1 MCVSS
6 LCIPIKA
13 IPTASVKYKERVSF
27 CCAMRSV
34 NGTTKGRN
42 LMKCQKC
49 GNEISNDAVF
59 CSKCGMRL
67 DVGNVQPTPTNNC
80 IKRKWYSFQGRS
92 TRSEWWLFNIVAYLM
107 AFVLGTNMV
116 YLEASEII
124 SKGNVYLLTIV
135 LPIIPYIIML
145 PVEVRRCHDVGKSGL
160 MAYLL
165 FFISIC
171 LISHE
176 ALKSYFD
183 DTEASG
189 LWDILS
195 VILSVIYLILFGL
208 RKGLDGDNKYGP
220 SPKSNHKETSAW
232 DYVKWFIGIFLFCFI
247 MVEWCVIAVKIDEIS
262 QHKISLTDEEIH
274 AAPFEC
280 LMESISSNDLKSVK
294 RVFNSNVGELP
305 LKLNTTNNKY
315 SLTPLSH
322 AASIGNIDIVKYL
335 ITEKHADVSYV
346 DTNLGI
352 STLDVAAWNGQ
363 LETVKYL
370 AKLVPETEY
379 SYAALC
385 AARNGQIDVL
395 KYFIETKGLSVDYV
409 NTNTTRRTGVL
420 LAEAAYNGKL
430 NVCKYLISKGATIN
444 YQPDSSPG
452 THFYSALER
461 AAQSGQLDIVKYL
474 VEELHAKLYDALEL
488 AEKEKKAEV
497 VKYLKATFAKEI
509 SIKEFKTK
517 LDAIGSR
524 YATEWKKFCDEG
536 NLDKR
541 IYIYS
546 DMVMS
551 LNSSLSKISA
561 ENLPEDIDVAFA
573 NLKMVCRHM
582 NSCIEEFS
590 ALAAAKR
597 KLLSQ
602 SNASFTAMLLHAGIG
617 FGASVAGAH
626 DFANQQITSAAATG
640 VSALVKDLSSEEEID
655 TAYNNLIN
663 RVNTLNKRRY
673 EKWQEL
679 DNIINHHL

>member
-1 MCVSS
+1 
-6 LCIPIKA
+6 
-13 IPTASVKYKERVSF
+13 
-27 CCAMRSV
+27 
-34 NGTTKGRN
+34 
-42 LMKCQKC
+42 MKCHNC
-49 GNEISNDAVF
+49 GNEIPNDDVF
-59 CSKCGMRL
+59 CSKCETHL

-92 TRSEWWLFNIVAYLM
+92 TRSEWWLFNIVACLM

-124 SKGNVYLLTIV
+124 SKGNVYLLTFV
-135 LPIIPYIIML
+135 LLVIPYVIKL

-171 LISHE
+171 LIPHE

-183 DTEASG
+183 DTEAFG

-322 AASIGNIDIVKYL
+322 VASIGNIDIVKYL

-346 DTNLGI
+346 DPNFGI
-352 STLDVAAWNGQ
+352 SALDIAAYNGH
-363 LETVKYL
+363 LEAVKYL
-370 AKLVPETEY
+370 SELLPKSEY
-379 SYAALC
+379 GCAALC
-385 AARNGQIDVL
+385 AARGGQIDVL
-395 KYFIETKGLSVDYV
+395 KYFIETKGVSVNYV
-409 NTNTTRRTGVL
+409 STDKTRGTGVL
-420 LAEAAYNGKL
+420 LAEAAGRGKL

-444 YQPDSSPG
+444 YHPKDASG
-452 THFYSALER
+452 GYFYSALER

-474 VEELHAKLYDALEL
+474 VEEHHAKLYDALEL

-497 VKYLKATFAKEI
+497 VKYLRTAFAKNI
-509 SIKEFKTK
+509 SIKGFQTQLCAVE
-517 LDAIGSR
+517 DR

-536 NLDKR
+536 NLDKCV
-541 IYIYS
+541 YIYS

-561 ENLPEDIDVAFA
+561 ENLPEDIEVAFA

-590 ALAAAKR
+590 ALAVAKR
-597 KLLSQ
+597 KLKAQ
-602 SNASFTAMLLHAGIG
+602 SDASLTAMLLHAGVG
-617 FGASVAGAH
+617 LGAKVAGAH

-655 TAYNNLIN
+655 IAYNNLIN

-679 DNIINHHL
+679 YNAIFHHL